1 MDLTMNA
8 KQRRQNVR
16 AFKHTVIL
24 PRPSKDWAKSTWAEM
39 SSYDDKIKLAK
50 GWLQWNTKRNKWR
63 ISESSWERTE
73 FNFNS
78 GPLAMAFALK
88 FT

>member
-1 MDLTMNA
+1 MNS
-8 KQRRQNVR
+8 KQRRHNNR
-16 AFKHTVIL
+16 AYKHSVVL
-24 PRPSKDWAKSTWAEM
+24 SLPSKSSWADSSWAEM
-39 SSYDDKIKLAK
+39 SGYNDKIKLAK

-88 FT
+88 FA